1 MVEANSV
8 IPLYKQI
15 VRALSDSIANG
26 TYRPGDKL
34 PTEAELIEQFG
45 VSRITVRS
53 AIKEMED
60 AGLVERARGK
70 GTFVSSDTQMYA
82 ADDRESFTHSCQ
94 LAGKQASTRVL
105 AMGWD
110 FPSLRDAKFLGVDD
124 TQKVLRSR
132 RLRLV
137 DDKPTMLETNSYSAV
152 LSFLEHESL
161 EDSLMAVLDR
171 QGIKMGPNTRTL
183 EVCYASEL
191 EAAYLNVELESP
203 LLLLQPL
210 SRHSLLPA
218 RLQAFHTLHR
228 ILHHPHFQFRN
239 VDISS
244 LHFPIV
250 RPHVVFAS

>member
-8 IPLYKQI
+8 VPLYKQI

-94 LAGKQASTRVL
+94 LAGKQASSRVL

-171 QGIKMGPNTRTL
+171 QGIKMGPNMRTL

-191 EAAYLNVELESP
+191 EAAYLNVELDSP
-203 LLLLQPL
+203 LLLFVDRRYTPSGEPL
-210 SRHSLLPA
+210 FISRQVYCTE
-218 RLQAFHTLHR
+218 RLKFYL
-228 ILHHPHFQFRN
+228 
-239 VDISS
+239 
-244 LHFPIV
+244 
-250 RPHVVFAS
+250 

>member
-1 MVEANSV
+1 
-8 IPLYKQI
+8 
-15 VRALSDSIANG
+15 
-26 TYRPGDKL
+26 
-34 PTEAELIEQFG
+34 
-45 VSRITVRS
+45 
-53 AIKEMED
+53 
-60 AGLVERARGK
+60 
-70 GTFVSSDTQMYA
+70 MYA

-137 DDKPTMLETNSYSAV
+137 DDKPTMLETNSYSAA

-183 EVCYASEL
+183 EACYASEL
-191 EAAYLNVELESP
+191 EAAYLNVELDSP
-203 LLLLQPL
+203 LLLFVDRRYAPSGEPL
-210 SRHSLLPA
+210 FISRQVYCTE
-218 RLQAFHTLHR
+218 RLKFYL
-228 ILHHPHFQFRN
+228 
-239 VDISS
+239 
-244 LHFPIV
+244 
-250 RPHVVFAS
+250 

>member
-105 AMGWD
+105 EMGWD

-124 TQKVLRSR
+124 TQKVLRSVVCALWMASPR
-132 RLRLV
+132 CWKPIAILLR
-137 DDKPTMLETNSYSAV
+137 
-152 LSFLEHESL
+152 FLFWS
-161 EDSLMAVLDR
+161 M
-171 QGIKMGPNTRTL
+171 
-183 EVCYASEL
+183 
-191 EAAYLNVELESP
+191 SP
-203 LLLLQPL
+203 
-210 SRHSLLPA
+210 SMIR
-218 RLQAFHTLHR
+218 
-228 ILHHPHFQFRN
+228 
-239 VDISS
+239 
-244 LHFPIV
+244 
-250 RPHVVFAS
+250 

>member
-1 MVEANSV
+1 MVDMVEANSV
-8 IPLYKQI
+8 FPLYKQI

-105 AMGWD
+105 EMGWD
-110 FPSLRDAKFLGVDD
+110 FPSLRDA
-124 TQKVLRSR
+124 
-132 RLRLV
+132 
-137 DDKPTMLETNSYSAV
+137 
-152 LSFLEHESL
+152 
-161 EDSLMAVLDR
+161 
-171 QGIKMGPNTRTL
+171 
-183 EVCYASEL
+183 
-191 EAAYLNVELESP
+191 
-203 LLLLQPL
+203 
-210 SRHSLLPA
+210 
-218 RLQAFHTLHR
+218 
-228 ILHHPHFQFRN
+228 
-239 VDISS
+239 
-244 LHFPIV
+244 
-250 RPHVVFAS
+250 

>member
-1 MVEANSV
+1 MVDMVEANSV

-53 AIKEMED
+53 AIKEIED
-60 AGLVERARGK
+60 AGLVKRARGK

-137 DDKPTMLETNSYSAV
+137 DDKPTMLETNSYSAA

-191 EAAYLNVELESP
+191 EAAYLNVELDSP
-203 LLLLQPL
+203 LLLFVDRRYAPSGEPL
-210 SRHSLLPA
+210 FISRQVYCTE
-218 RLQAFHTLHR
+218 RLKFYL
-228 ILHHPHFQFRN
+228 
-239 VDISS
+239 
-244 LHFPIV
+244 
-250 RPHVVFAS
+250 

>member
-1 MVEANSV
+1 MVDMVEANSV

-15 VRALSDSIANG
+15 VRVLSDSIANG

-82 ADDRESFTHSCQ
+82 ADDREKLHSCQ

-137 DDKPTMLETNSYSAV
+137 DDKSTMLETNSYSAA

-161 EDSLMAVLDR
+161 
-171 QGIKMGPNTRTL
+171 
-183 EVCYASEL
+183 
-191 EAAYLNVELESP
+191 
-203 LLLLQPL
+203 
-210 SRHSLLPA
+210 
-218 RLQAFHTLHR
+218 R
-228 ILHHPHFQFRN
+228 IR
-239 VDISS
+239 
-244 LHFPIV
+244 
-250 RPHVVFAS
+250 

>member
-1 MVEANSV
+1 MVDMVEANSV

-70 GTFVSSDTQMYA
+70 GTFVSPDTQMYA

-105 AMGWD
+105 EMGWD

-137 DDKPTMLETNSYSAV
+137 GRAC
-152 LSFLEHESL
+152 
-161 EDSLMAVLDR
+161 
-171 QGIKMGPNTRTL
+171 G
-183 EVCYASEL
+183 C
-191 EAAYLNVELESP
+191 
-203 LLLLQPL
+203 
-210 SRHSLLPA
+210 
-218 RLQAFHTLHR
+218 
-228 ILHHPHFQFRN
+228 
-239 VDISS
+239 
-244 LHFPIV
+244 
-250 RPHVVFAS
+250 

>member
-137 DDKPTMLETNSYSAV
+137 DDKPTMLETNSYSAA
-152 LSFLEHESL
+152 LSFLRSAMRASSRRH
-161 EDSLMAVLDR
+161 
-171 QGIKMGPNTRTL
+171 TL
-183 EVCYASEL
+183 TWSWTLRCFC
-191 EAAYLNVELESP
+191 
-203 LLLLQPL
+203 L
-210 SRHSLLPA
+210 SIDVM
-218 RLQAFHTLHR
+218 LQAASRF
-228 ILHHPHFQFRN
+228 
-239 VDISS
+239 SS
-244 LHFPIV
+244 PV
-250 RPHVVFAS
+250 RCTAPSD

>member
-1 MVEANSV
+1 MVDMVEANSV

-15 VRALSDSIANG
+15 VRALSDLIANG

-94 LAGKQASTRVL
+94 LAGKKASTRVL
-105 AMGWD
+105 EMGWD
-110 FPSLRDAKFLGVDD
+110 FPSLRDAK
-124 TQKVLRSR
+124 LRSR

-137 DDKPTMLETNSYSAV
+137 DGKPTMLETNSYSAA

-161 EDSLMAVLDR
+161 DDSLMAVLDR

-191 EAAYLNVELESP
+191 EAAYLNVELDSS
-203 LLLLQPL
+203 LLLFVDRRYAPSGEPL
-210 SRHSLLPA
+210 FISRQVYCTE
-218 RLQAFHTLHR
+218 RLKFYL
-228 ILHHPHFQFRN
+228 
-239 VDISS
+239 
-244 LHFPIV
+244 
-250 RPHVVFAS
+250 